1 MLRSSAR
8 PFLPTLVLA
17 LLVSPAIVVSTAS
30 CGSDTLPPAQVSCL
44 GADLAAQPRTRFIVG
59 QTFYLPA
66 AAAQEGCAGLTWA
79 IASAPAGNA
88 NAIVAGADGVAR
100 FTPHL
105 AGKYLF
111 QLGEET
117 TTLEVVPADS
127 APFHNLNYYAG
138 SSVAEVNGEIWTTDV
153 YAPTVTRLDAATLKE
168 IGHADVGAWPVAI
181 AWTKGMPHAV
191 VAQRGSDTLGLVGV
205 ASGRIEDAIWIG
217 DEPSN
222 VVVSPDG
229 KTAYVALAT
238 EGAVVVVDLVK
249 RALGARIATG
259 TDPRAMALSADG
271 STLYVASFRSGHPS
285 RAPYASD
292 PVAEERDVTVID
304 TAKATV
310 SATFQDVGDT
320 IQGLLLS
327 ADGSTLYMTTTIAD
341 PTQKINDTTK
351 ASFAHVVRALDART
365 GMVKATADLSRQA
378 SSGGFAVTLHGMALD
393 GGKLW
398 VAAEGSDQAVALD
411 PASLAEVLR
420 VEATGRPRGVVAAL
434 GAVYFHGAQ
443 GFMVTRLGGGGKDVS
458 HGAAGVDP
466 RPAKLASGQ
475 RRFTGGGRTW
485 GQNFACNSCHADGLS
500 DTLVWRVGPKD
511 VFEASRPQ
519 FWLEATDRLGWT
531 GYVSTVENFAFAG
544 NGTVGVRPTTEE
556 FDGMSDY
563 LASLMPPPAA
573 TGKTKRDGSLSEQG
587 LRGKAIYDGKGTCN
601 GCHALPLGTNKQLF
615 DKGVTSGLTDVPSL
629 VGAYRHGVWLK
640 HGEAR
645 DLRSAVTAV
654 LDYLGNKSL
663 SEAEIDDVTRYVEEL
678 TARDFFLL
686 RSQPSASAISAAVD
700 EPIQL
705 SFSYPVLGDAANLAR
720 FTLSSAAGATV
731 AAKVTAD
738 GRRVTVTPEAPLAA
752 ASKYTL
758 RLGAG
763 LESFGEQKLT
773 GTAEVSF
780 TTATKPVLK
789 LEGKYAW
796 KIHVPTFDP
805 TKPGGFDPSVTVE
818 ATVLAEAISTAAGAH
833 LALDYGQD
841 LARTLAVVID
851 GKTLRVPPLGVPAG
865 PTFADCG
872 GLTGDLVDLDSDGVA
887 DSAAGKLRMTGPGID
902 LPDVAWDLVRA
913 VDPGACI
920 EGTTGAVMV
929 GVTKD
934 AQGLPVLD
942 WGADT
947 SLALYVTSPAAVLPA
962 GPGMVTNGT
971 TYWSL
976 AAAMFPTGFAGPVT
990 YGVVPAAAKDTTMSN
1005 GGTPG
1010 GTPLVPG
1017 TCYKFSVVTTKF
1029 ATGDRTML
1037 WK

>member
-1 MLRSSAR
+1 MLRSRSR
-8 PFLPTLVLA
+8 SFLPTIALFSLA
-17 LLVSPAIVVSTAS
+17 SAAIAASTSSCSSEDPTPLQAS
-30 CGSDTLPPAQVSCL
+30 CV
-44 GADLAAQPRTRFIVG
+44 GADLAAQPRTRFILG
-59 QTFYLPA
+59 QTFYLPVA
-66 AAAQEGCAGLTWA
+66 ASQEGCAGLSWA
-79 IASAPAGNA
+79 IAEAPAGNA
-88 NAIVAGADGVAR
+88 NAVVAGADGVAR

-105 AGKYLF
+105 AGQYLF
-111 QLGEET
+111 TLGEET
-117 TTLEVVPADS
+117 TPLEVVSAAS

-138 SSVAEVNGEIWTTDV
+138 SSVAEVSGEIWTADV
-153 YAPTVTRLDAATLKE
+153 YAPTVTRLDALTLKE

-181 AWTKGMPHAV
+181 AWTKGMTHAV

-238 EGAVVVVDLVK
+238 EGAIVVVDLVK

-271 STLYVASFRSGHPS
+271 SSLYVASFRSGHPS

-292 PVAEERDVTVID
+292 PVSEERDVTVIA
-304 TAKATV
+304 TATATV
-310 SATFQDVGDT
+310 TTTFQDVGDT

-327 ADGSTLYMTTTIAD
+327 ADGSTLYLTTTLGDSTVSLTD
-341 PTQKINDTTK
+341 PTK
-351 ASFAHVVRALDART
+351 ASLAHVIRALDATT
-365 GMVKATADLSRQA
+365 GTVKATADLSRQA
-378 SSGGFAVTLHGMALD
+378 TSGGFAVTLYGMALD

-398 VAAEGSDQAVALD
+398 IAAEGSDQAIALD
-411 PASLAEVLR
+411 PTSLAEVAR
-420 VEATGRPRGVVAAL
+420 VKAVGRPRGVLAAL
-434 GAVYFHGAQ
+434 GAVYVHGAQ
-443 GFMVTRLGGGGKDVS
+443 GFTVTRLGDGGKAVS
-458 HGAAGVDP
+458 TGAAGVDP

-475 RRFTGGGRTW
+475 SFFTGAGRTF

-500 DTLVWRVGPKD
+500 DTLVWRVGPNAI
-511 VFEASRPQ
+511 FEVSRPQ
-519 FWLEATDRLGWT
+519 FWLEGATRLGWS

-556 FDGMSDY
+556 FDGMSVY

-573 TGKTKRDGSLSEQG
+573 TGKTLRDGSLSEQAI
-587 LRGKAIYDGKGTCN
+587 RGKAIYDGKGTCN
-601 GCHALPLGTNKQLF
+601 GCHALPLTTNKQVF
-615 DKGVTSGLTDVPSL
+615 DEGVTPGLTDVPSL
-629 VGAYRHGVWLK
+629 VGSYRHGVWLK

-663 SEAEIDDVTRYVEEL
+663 SEAEVDDVTRYVEEL

-686 RSQPSASAISAAVD
+686 RSEPSASSMSAAVD

-720 FTLSSAAGATV
+720 FTLVDSAGATV

-738 GRRVTVTPEAPLAA
+738 GRRVTVTPDAPLAG

-758 RLGAG
+758 RLGSE

-773 GTAEVSF
+773 GAAEVSF
-780 TTATKPVLK
+780 TTATKPALK
-789 LEGKYAW
+789 LEGKYAL

-805 TKPGGFDPSVTVE
+805 TKPGGFNPAVTVE
-818 ATVLAEAISTAAGAH
+818 ATVLAEATSTTAGAH
-833 LALDYGQD
+833 LVFDYGQD
-841 LARTLAVVID
+841 LARTLAVVIA
-851 GKTLRVPPLGVPAG
+851 GKTLRVPPLGLPAG
-865 PTFADCG
+865 GSFADCA

-887 DSAAGKLRMTGPGID
+887 DSASGKLRMTGPGID
-902 LPDVAWDLVRA
+902 LPDVAWELVRA
-913 VDPGACI
+913 VDPSACN
-920 EGTTGAVMV
+920 EGTTGTVMV

-934 AQGLPVLD
+934 AQGIPVID

-947 SLALYVTSPAAVLPA
+947 SLALYVTSPAAILPA

-976 AAAMFPTGFAGPVT
+976 AAAMFPTGFAGPLT
-990 YGVVPAAAKDTTMSN
+990 YGVVPATAQDSTMSN
-1005 GGTPG
+1005 GGMSG
-1010 GTPLVPG
+1010 GTPLTPG
-1017 TCYKFSVVTTKF
+1017 TCYKFSVTTTKF
-1029 ATGDRTML
+1029 ASGDRTMF